1 MKFFYPPASCLSGN
15 DSTIARRKWKVKVA
29 GRAGKTK
36 SCHIVAHIVIYAQTY
51 ITGPGP
57 IRRIQME
64 SKKFLFVLSHATSN
78 PMEVIVML
86 KIISNMKAFDD
97 DAEIAVFLVGEGVQL
112 AKKGVGKTIT
122 MELEGNLVN
131 VGELLDMMPE
141 FNVKFYV
148 CHAFMPL
155 FSVAK
160 EELIEG
166 AEMKGSSYLGEL
178 LLAGYTP
185 FPMAM

>member
-1 MKFFYPPASCLSGN
+1 M
-15 DSTIARRKWKVKVA
+15 D
-29 GRAGKTK
+29 
-36 SCHIVAHIVIYAQTY
+36 
-51 ITGPGP
+51 
-57 IRRIQME
+57 
-64 SKKFLFVLSHATSN
+64 SKKFLFVLSHAKSN
-78 PMEVIVML
+78 LKEVIVML

-97 DAEIAVFLVGEGVQL
+97 DVEIAVFLVGEGVEL
-112 AKKGVGKTIT
+112 AKKGVGSSMT
-122 MELEGNLVN
+122 MELEGNTVN

-148 CHAFMPL
+148 CHAFMPIYNVL
-155 FSVAK
+155 K
-160 EELIEG
+160 EDLIEG

>member
-1 MKFFYPPASCLSGN
+1 MSVGQLEKSKQQICPQKREMTSCQII
-15 DSTIARRKWKVKVA
+15 T
-29 GRAGKTK
+29 
-36 SCHIVAHIVIYAQTY
+36 HIVIYAE
-51 ITGPGP
+51 IHINGPWP

-97 DAEIAVFLVGEGVQL
+97 DVEIAVFLVGEGVQL
-112 AKKGVGKTIT
+112 AKKGMGKTIT
-122 MELEGNLVN
+122 MELEGNMVN

-155 FSVAK
+155 FSVDK

>member
-1 MKFFYPPASCLSGN
+1 MA
-15 DSTIARRKWKVKVA
+15 
-29 GRAGKTK
+29 
-36 SCHIVAHIVIYAQTY
+36 
-51 ITGPGP
+51 
-57 IRRIQME
+57 

-97 DAEIAVFLVGEGVQL
+97 EAEIAVFLVGEGVQL

-131 VGELLDMMPE
+131 VGDLLDMMPD
-141 FNVKFYV
+141 FNVKMYV
-148 CHAFMPL
+148 CHAFMPMHNVL
-155 FSVAK
+155 K
-160 EELIEG
+160 EDLIDG

-178 LLAGYTP
+178 LLAGYIP